1 LQAKQKP
8 IAQFEIQYQQF
19 CDAQGNIVAELPEFA
34 RDPAY
39 LIELYSNMVET
50 RIFDSKAIALQR
62 TGKMGTYASALGQE
76 AIGIGIAAAMRPEDV
91 FCPYYR
97 EVGAQLLRGVSM
109 EEILLYW
116 GGDERGSAY
125 QNPRAKED
133 FPICVPI
140 ASQTLHAVGVAMAF
154 KLRKQP
160 RVAVT
165 VVGDG
170 GTSRGDFYEAMNL
183 AGVMKL
189 PVVFVVNNNQWA
201 ISVSRENQTAA
212 QTFAQKGI
220 AAGIACE
227 QIDGNDV
234 IAVRNSVG
242 NAIERARQGEGV
254 TQGTMTG
261 ATQGSI
267 TRPAAGSMT
276 ATNGLAQ
283 GPTLI
288 EAVSYRICDHT
299 TADDARRYR
308 EALELEKYKKED
320 PILRLSR
327 YLINQKLWD
336 ESKEQALQQKAQA
349 AVATAVERY
358 LKTTARRPETMFDHL
373 YETLPEAYFSQREEV
388 AALNANG
395 NANGSANANRSAGE
409 KPHG

>member
-1 LQAKQKP
+1 MIEGDNILQAKQKQKP

-19 CDAQGNIVAELPEFA
+19 CDAKGNIVAELPEFA
-34 RDPAY
+34 RDFAY
-39 LIELYSNMVET
+39 LIDLYSNMVET
-50 RIFDSKAIALQR
+50 RVFDNKAIALQR
-62 TGKMGTYASALGQE
+62 TGKMGTYASVLGQE
-76 AIGIGIAAAMRPEDV
+76 AIGTGIAAAMHPEDV
-91 FCPYYR
+91 LCPYYR
-97 EVGAQLLRGVSM
+97 EVGAQLLRGVAM

-125 QNPRAKED
+125 QNPSAKED
-133 FPICVPI
+133 FPVCVPI
-140 ASQTLHAVGVAMAF
+140 ASQTLHAVGVALAF

-183 AGVMKL
+183 AGVMNL
-189 PVVFVVNNNQWA
+189 PVVFIVNNNQWA
-201 ISVSRENQTAA
+201 ISVARENQTAA

-220 AAGIACE
+220 AAGIDCE

-242 NAIERARQGEGV
+242 NAIEKARKGE
-254 TQGTMTG
+254 
-261 ATQGSI
+261 
-267 TRPAAGSMT
+267 
-276 ATNGLAQ
+276 

-288 EAVSYRICDHT
+288 EAVTYRLCDHT

-308 EALELEKYKKED
+308 EALELEKYRKED
-320 PILRLSR
+320 PIIRLSQ
-327 YLINQKLWD
+327 YLINQKAWD

-349 AVATAVERY
+349 TVAAAVDRY
-358 LKTTARRPETMFDHL
+358 FKTTARRPETMFDYL

-388 AALNANG
+388 GALNN
-395 NANGSANANRSAGE
+395 NRSQGSAGE